1 MMSVR
6 YAQIH
11 IRLHK
16 CSPPGFSSCAFISR
30 RFVDDDCRTLVV
42 RCEALRTVQ
51 VQFVGLFCADLQ
63 SGKPIVRN
71 WFQWTLGGRT
81 YAFLMGLLS
90 QQATRESFH
99 RDPELSCSV
108 LRGIF
113 ALGLCARR
121 SQTHYKWCKL
131 FAVRINVRDA
141 SQSTQTS

>member
-1 MMSVR
+1 MIDEPFVSMQILTGLREIERSQIYWWWV

-30 RFVDDDCRTLVV
+30 RFVDVDCRTLVV

-71 WFQWTLGGRT
+71 WFQWTDTRWPYVRFPNGSVKSAGYLGKFPSGSRIE
-81 YAFLMGLLS
+81 LLGVE
-90 QQATRESFH
+90 RNF
-99 RDPELSCSV
+99 RIRLVCS
-108 LRGIF
+108 
-113 ALGLCARR
+113 
-121 SQTHYKWCKL
+121 S
-131 FAVRINVRDA
+131 
-141 SQSTQTS
+141 